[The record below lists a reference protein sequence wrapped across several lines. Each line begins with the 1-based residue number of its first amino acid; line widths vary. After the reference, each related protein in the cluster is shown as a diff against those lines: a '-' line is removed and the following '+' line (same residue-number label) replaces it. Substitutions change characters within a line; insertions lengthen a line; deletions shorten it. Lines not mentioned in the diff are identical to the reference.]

1 MNVQYK
7 YFWWLDLNCG
17 PLVSE
22 LTALPTEPQPLP
34 STNLLY
40 TVADPNLCYLI
51 IDNKNTRL
59 LCHSM
64 WLQIRSLSIDWSK
77 QVFVFSIFI
86 LDCWVYFRLEVLKIC
101 HKLME
106 QSYWL
111 LKVTWQ
117 VVLTNQTVLHY
128 SKICL
133 RHLL

>member
-1 MNVQYK
+1 MPKHK

-22 LTALPTEPQPLP
+22 STALPTEPQPLP

-106 QSYWL
+106 QSDWL
-111 LKVTWQ
+111 LKFTWQ